1 MSVKEE
7 FFNMMLPMGNTPAT
21 RSIVAVEVNPTGG
34 VLNLD
39 TVFAPTGG
47 DGHYYEIKA
56 DGVPTGTSVLVA
68 MSPSP
73 TYTIRQG
80 NVSVGA
86 AAGGVTGVAW
96 PLLNGQSV
104 VGRLPQIGVEVSPT
118 LAGYSTG
125 GYKATLMPAPY
136 MHFRGTHLMPT
147 GAVLRIRRM
156 TLVAGEKASDK
167 SGWLASY

>member
-1 MSVKEE
+1 MVKEE

-34 VLNLD
+34 VLDLN

-56 DGVPTGTSVLVA
+56 DGVPSGSAVLVA
-68 MSPSP
+68 MNPSP
-73 TYTIRQG
+73 TYGIRQG
-80 NVSVGA
+80 NFALGA
-86 AAGGVTGVAW
+86 TGGGHTGVAW

-104 VGRLPQIGVEVSPT
+104 VGRLPQIGAEISPT
-118 LAGYSTG
+118 LPGYPTA

-136 MHFRGTHLMPT
+136 MHYRATHLMPT
-147 GAVLRIRRM
+147 GAILRIRRV
-156 TLVAGEKASDK
+156 TLVAGSKASEKD
-167 SGWLASY
+167 GWLASY